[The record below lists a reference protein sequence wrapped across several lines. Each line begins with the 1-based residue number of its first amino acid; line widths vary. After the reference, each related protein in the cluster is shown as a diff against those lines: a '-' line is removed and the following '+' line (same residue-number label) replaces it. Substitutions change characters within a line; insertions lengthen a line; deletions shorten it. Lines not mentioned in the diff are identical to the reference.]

1 MRAAQAIRKIIGA
14 ERELS
19 PTMQERSE
27 ATMEDASAAAVPGM
41 AQIGNQKVPRPEK
54 ASDRDIDE

>member
-19 PTMQERSE
+19 QTAQERSE
-27 ATMEDASAAAVPGM
+27 ATVEDASSALFREWHRLC
-41 AQIGNQKVPRPEK
+41 NQKVPRPDK